1 MLPVSFGPVNNRPQ
15 PADPLPVRIEY
26 LPHKQKIIFR
36 HGDSLAKIRLMLHRL
51 EKLREPV
58 IHHVPEISHS
68 QRAVASEGSRIAA
81 HRVEGVSH
89 AVFKPRLIHAV
100 PGFQPAQLVRRSGPA
115 ILIALSDGLQA
126 LLSARPQNNVQERGA
141 DSPCCAGI
149 GRAVGNHTAACFD
162 CTCVSHVLSLICRA
176 ASRRFIR

>member
-58 IHHVPEISHS
+58 IHH
-68 QRAVASEGSRIAA
+68 
-81 HRVEGVSH
+81 
-89 AVFKPRLIHAV
+89 
-100 PGFQPAQLVRRSGPA
+100 
-115 ILIALSDGLQA
+115 
-126 LLSARPQNNVQERGA
+126 
-141 DSPCCAGI
+141 
-149 GRAVGNHTAACFD
+149 
-162 CTCVSHVLSLICRA
+162 LSLIH
-176 ASRRFIR
+176 I